1 MNFTIQNSIQI
12 LERTPGVLKA
22 LLQNISDD
30 WTLNNEGEK
39 TWKLTN
45 PLYQSISSFFPKSSK
60 GLIIFTN

>member
-45 PLYQSISSFFPKSSK
+45 PL
-60 GLIIFTN
+60 